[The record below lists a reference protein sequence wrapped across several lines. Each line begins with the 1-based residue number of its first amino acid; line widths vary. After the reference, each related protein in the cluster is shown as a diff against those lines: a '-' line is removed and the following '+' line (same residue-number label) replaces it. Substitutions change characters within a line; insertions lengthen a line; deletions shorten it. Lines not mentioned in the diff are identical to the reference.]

1 MSELPSGVVTF
12 LFTDIEGSTRLVKA
26 LRERYPQVLA
36 EHRRLVRAAIA
47 SHGGHEV
54 DTQGDAFFV
63 AFAGAKQ
70 AVLCALEIH
79 RALAG
84 HEWPAG
90 APVRVRIGIHTGNA
104 VPAGDGYTGLA
115 VHRSARICGAAHGG
129 QVLVSQATQTII
141 EDEEEAPGF
150 ALLDLGERTL
160 KDLDRPV
167 RLFQLAAPGLD
178 PPDPP
183 AATPP
188 GPRATGDVPPAAPA
202 SPGDIAGFA
211 GHPAGRPAGPG
222 ALLAGAVP
230 VPATP
235 LVGREREAAAV
246 EGLVTGEG
254 VRLVTL
260 TGPGGVGKS
269 RLVVEVARRL
279 GPAFADGVRFVELAA
294 VPAADLVAAAVAAGL
309 RLTTSAGRLSADLVS
324 YLRGRRL
331 LLVLDNFE
339 HVVGAAGLLAE
350 LLAVAPGVVVLV
362 TSRVVLRLR
371 GEHEFAVPPLP
382 VPPAGADGD
391 AGDARAYASVSLF
404 VERAHAAAPGFA
416 MNSENA
422 EAIAEICRRLDG
434 LPLAIELA
442 AARVRL
448 LPPQALISR
457 LGQRF
462 SLLTG
467 GARDLPERQ
476 RTLRNTLDWSYG
488 LLSAGEQAM
497 LARLGVFAGTF
508 GLPATEAVCGQAAGR
523 EAGDPGHAGQVM
535 DTLGALVDNSLV
547 RAETRGGEPRFALL
561 ETIREYALERLRD
574 GGDWAEAHDRHAAY
588 FLALAEPKATELHGR
603 GQLAWLDRLE
613 TEHGNVRATLSWLTD
628 HGPVEHAVRLF
639 SLSWRFWWLHGH
651 AAEFAGIGEE
661 IVANSGHLP
670 PYQRAL
676 ALTTTGF
683 MLVANEDQARAQM
696 LFEQSLPL
704 YRHARGKL
712 RLVLTA
718 AVQGILGQLAA
729 RCGDYSRAGE
739 LLGESQALL
748 AGLDDNDLTGYARYE
763 YLLFIC
769 MVNNILGHVRLSQ
782 GDLDGAARLFSAALA
797 AGREGQDR
805 VGILVSLYNLAAS
818 SRAQGDLPGAAGHLK
833 EGLALAAEAGDETSA
848 AYYLEGMAAVASL
861 QDNPERA
868 VRLFAA
874 ASSMLESSGSGWL
887 HAYIPR
893 VPCDD
898 AALAALRSR
907 AGDAAFGN
915 AQAWGRSTGHR
926 RAVEYALE

>member
-12 LFTDIEGSTRLVKA
+12 LFSDIEGSTRLVKT
-26 LRERYPQVLA
+26 LRARYPRILA
-36 EHRRLVRAAIA
+36 EHRRLVRAAVGR
-47 SHGGHEV
+47 HGGHEV

-70 AVLCALEIH
+70 AVLCAVEIQ

-90 APVRVRIGIHTGNA
+90 AQVRVRMGIHTGNA
-104 VPAGDGYTGLA
+104 VPTGGGYTGLA
-115 VHRSARICGAAHGG
+115 VHRTARICAAAHGG

-141 EDEEEAPGF
+141 EDDEEAPGF
-150 ALLDLGERTL
+150 TLVDVGERKL

-167 RLFQLAAPGLD
+167 RLFRLAAPGLG
-178 PPDPP
+178 PPDPS
-183 AATPP
+183 AAWPP
-188 GPRATGDVPPAAPA
+188 GRGTAGDVPAAAPA
-202 SPGDIAGFA
+202 VPGDIAGT
-211 GHPAGRPAGPG
+211 AGRPAEPG
-222 ALLAGAVP
+222 ALLAGAHP

-246 EGLVTGEG
+246 EDLVLGEG

-294 VPAADLVAAAVAAGL
+294 VPAADLVPAAVAAGL
-309 RLTTSAGRLSADLVS
+309 GLTTSAGRLIADVVS
-324 YLRGRRL
+324 HLRSRRL

-339 HVVGAAGLLAE
+339 HVVSAAGLLAE
-350 LLAVAPGVVVLV
+350 LLAAAPGVVVLV

-382 VPPAGADGD
+382 VPPAGPGRGGGD
-391 AGDARAYASVSLF
+391 VRDYAAVGLF
-404 VERAHAAAPGFA
+404 VERAHAATRGFA
-416 MNSENA
+416 MTGENA

-448 LPPQALISR
+448 LPPQALTSL

-508 GLPATEAVCGQAAGR
+508 GLPAAGAVCGEPGR
-523 EAGDPGHAGQVM
+523 GEAGATSPDTGRAGQVM

-547 RAETRGGEPRFALL
+547 RADTRGGEPRFILL

-574 GGDWAEAHDRHAAY
+574 GGDWAQAHDRHAAY
-588 FLALAEPKATELHGR
+588 FLALAQPKPAELDGR

-613 TEHGNVRATLSWLTD
+613 TEHGNVRATLSWLTH

-639 SLSWRFWWLHGH
+639 SLSWRFWWLRGH
-651 AAEFAGIGEE
+651 ATEFARLGEE
-661 IVANSGHLP
+661 IVANSEHLP

-683 MLVANEDQARAQM
+683 MLVANEDHARAQT

-704 YRHARGKL
+704 YRRASGKL

-718 AVQGILGQLAA
+718 AVQGILGLLAA
-729 RCGDYSRAGE
+729 RCGDYSRASE
-739 LLGESQALL
+739 LLGQSQAVL
-748 AGLDDNDLTGYARYE
+748 AELDDDELTGYARYE
-763 YLLFIC
+763 YLLFLC

-782 GDLDGAARLFSAALA
+782 GDLDGAARLFSTALA
-797 AGREGQDR
+797 AGRAGQDR
-805 VGILVSLYNLAAS
+805 LGFLVSLYNLAAS
-818 SRAQGDLPGAAGHLK
+818 SRAQGDLAAAAGHLK
-833 EGLALAAEAGDETSA
+833 EGLAVAAEAGDETSA

-868 VRLFAA
+868 VRLLTAA
-874 ASSMLESSGSGWL
+874 GSMLESSGSGWL

-893 VPCDD
+893 VPHDD
-898 AALAALRSR
+898 AVLAALRSR
-907 AGDAAFGN
+907 TGDAAFDR
-915 AQAWGRSTGHR
+915 AQAWGRSTGHG
-926 RAVEYALE
+926 RAVAYALA

>member
-1 MSELPSGVVTF
+1 MSELPNGVVTF

-26 LRERYPQVLA
+26 LRGRYPQILA

-47 SHGGHEV
+47 SHAGHEL

-70 AVLCALEIH
+70 AVLCALEIQ

-84 HEWPAG
+84 HAWPAG
-90 APVRVRIGIHTGNA
+90 VTVRVRIGIHTGNA
-104 VPAGDGYTGLA
+104 VPDGGGYTGLA
-115 VHRSARICGAAHGG
+115 VHRAARICAAAHGG
-129 QVLVSQATQTII
+129 QVFVSQATQTII

-150 ALLDLGERTL
+150 TLLDVGERRL

-167 RLFQLAAPGLD
+167 RLFQIAAPGLD
-178 PPDPP
+178 
-183 AATPP
+183 
-188 GPRATGDVPPAAPA
+188 
-202 SPGDIAGFA
+202 SPGSPVPSGL
-211 GHPAGRPAGPG
+211 PAEPT
-222 ALLAGAVP
+222 ALLAGVLP

-235 LVGREREAAAV
+235 LVGREQEAAAV
-246 EGLVTGEG
+246 ADLVLGEG

-279 GPAFADGVRFVELAA
+279 GPKFTDGVRFVELAA
-294 VPAADLVAAAVAAGL
+294 VPVADLVPAAVAAGL
-309 RLTTSAGRLSADLVS
+309 GLTTSAGRLITDVVS

-339 HVVGAAGLLAE
+339 HVVSAAGLLAE
-350 LLAVAPGVVVLV
+350 LLAAAPGVVVLV

-371 GEHEFAVPPLP
+371 GEHEFAVPPLA
-382 VPPAGADGD
+382 VPAAGAGPDTDDVRG
-391 AGDARAYASVSLF
+391 YASVGLF
-404 VERAHAAAPGFA
+404 VERAHAAAPGFE
-416 MNSENA
+416 MTSENA
-422 EAIAEICRRLDG
+422 AAIAEICRRLDG

-488 LLSAGEQAM
+488 LLSAGEQTM

-508 GLPATEAVCGQAAGR
+508 GLPAAEAVCGAAD
-523 EAGDPGHAGQVM
+523 AGGHAGQVM
-535 DTLGALVDNSLV
+535 DTLGSLVDNSLV
-547 RAETRGGEPRFALL
+547 RAETRGSEPRFALL

-574 GGDWAEAHDRHAAY
+574 GDDWAQAHDRHAAY
-588 FLALAEPKATELHGR
+588 FLALAEPKTTELHGR

-613 TEHGNVRATLSWLTD
+613 AEHGNVRATLSWLTH
-628 HGPVEHAVRLF
+628 HGPLQHAVRLF
-639 SLSWRFWWLHGH
+639 SVSWRFWWLHGH
-651 AAEFAGIGEE
+651 AAEFAQLGEE
-661 IVANSGHLP
+661 IVANSEHLP

-683 MLVANEDQARAQM
+683 MLIANEDQARAQA

-704 YRHARGKL
+704 YHRAGGKL
-712 RLVLTA
+712 CLVLTA

-729 RCGDYSRAGE
+729 RCGDYSRASE
-739 LLGESQALL
+739 LLGQSQALL
-748 AGLDDNDLTGYARYE
+748 ADLDDHGFTGYARYE
-763 YLLFIC
+763 YLLFVC
-769 MVNNILGHVRLSQ
+769 MVNNILGHVRFSQ
-782 GDLDGAARLFSAALA
+782 GDLDGAAGLFSAALA

-805 VGILVSLYNLAAS
+805 LGFLVSLYNVAACG
-818 SRAQGDLPGAAGHLK
+818 REQGDLAGAAGHLR

-868 VRLFAA
+868 VRLFTA

-893 VPCDD
+893 VPRDD
-898 AALAALRSR
+898 TVLATLRSR
-907 AGDAAFGN
+907 TGDAAFGK
-915 AQAWGRSTGHR
+915 AEAWGRSTGHR

>member
-12 LFTDIEGSTRLVKA
+12 LFTDIEGSTRLVKT
-26 LRERYPQVLA
+26 LRERYPQILA

-47 SHGGHEV
+47 SHGGQEV

-70 AVLCALEIH
+70 AVLCALEIQ

-90 APVRVRIGIHTGNA
+90 AEVRVRIGIHTGHA
-104 VPAGDGYTGLA
+104 APAGAGYTGLA
-115 VHRSARICGAAHGG
+115 VHRTARICAAAHGG

-150 ALLDLGERTL
+150 TLLDAGERKL

-167 RLFQLAAPGLD
+167 RLFQLAAPGLG
-178 PPDPP
+178 PPDL
-183 AATPP
+183 
-188 GPRATGDVPPAAPA
+188 
-202 SPGDIAGFA
+202 SAGE
-211 GHPAGRPAGPG
+211 PLTG
-222 ALLAGAVP
+222 ALP

-246 EGLVTGEG
+246 TDLVLGEG

-269 RLVVEVARRL
+269 RLAMEVARRL

-294 VPAADLVAAAVAAGL
+294 VPAADLVPAAVAAGL
-309 RLTTSAGRLSADLVS
+309 GLTTSAGRLIADVVS
-324 YLRGRRL
+324 YLRSRRL

-339 HVVGAAGLLAE
+339 HVVTAAGPLAE
-350 LLAVAPGVVVLV
+350 LLAAAPGVVVLV

-382 VPPAGADGD
+382 VPPAGTGRD
-391 AGDARAYASVSLF
+391 AGEVREYASVGLF

-416 MNSENA
+416 MTGENS

-448 LPPQALISR
+448 LPPQALASR

-508 GLPATEAVCGQAAGR
+508 GLPAAEAVCGEAAG
-523 EAGDPGHAGQVM
+523 VM

-547 RAETRGGEPRFALL
+547 RAQTRDGEPRFILL
-561 ETIREYALERLRD
+561 ETIREYALERLGD
-574 GGDWAEAHDRHAAY
+574 GDDWAGAHDRHAAY
-588 FLALAEPKATELHGR
+588 FLALAKPEQAELHGD

-613 TEHGNVRATLSWLTD
+613 TEHGNVRATLSWLT
-628 HGPVEHAVRLF
+628 HQGPVEHAVRLF
-639 SLSWRFWWLHGH
+639 SLTWRFWWLHGH
-651 AAEFAGIGEE
+651 AAEFAQLGEE

-683 MLVANEDQARAQM
+683 MLVANEDRARAEA

-704 YRHARGKL
+704 YRRASGKL

-729 RCGDYSRAGE
+729 RCGDYSRASE
-739 LLGESQALL
+739 LLGQSQALL
-748 AGLDDNDLTGYARYE
+748 AELDDTELTGYARFE
-763 YLLFIC
+763 YLLFVC
-769 MVNNILGHVRLSQ
+769 MVSNILGHVRLSQ
-782 GDLDGAARLFSAALA
+782 GDVDGAARLFANALA

-805 VGILVSLYNLAAS
+805 LGVLVSLYNMAAS
-818 SRAQGDLPGAAGHLK
+818 CRAQGDLAGAAGHLK

-848 AYYLEGMAAVASL
+848 AYYLEGMAAVASM
-861 QDNPERA
+861 QGNPERA
-868 VRLFAA
+868 VRLLTA

-893 VPCDD
+893 VPRDD
-898 AALAALRSR
+898 AVLAALRSR
-907 AGDAAFGN
+907 TGDAAFGR
-915 AQAWGRSTGHR
+915 AQAWGRATGHR
-926 RAVEYALE
+926 RAVEYALA

>member
-1 MSELPSGVVTF
+1 MSELPNGVVTF

-26 LRERYPQVLA
+26 LRERYPQILA
-36 EHRRLVRAAIA
+36 EHRRLVRAAIT
-47 SHGGHEV
+47 SHAGHEL
-54 DTQGDAFFV
+54 DTQGDAFFA

-70 AVLCALEIH
+70 AVLCALEIQ

-84 HEWPAG
+84 HAWPAG
-90 APVRVRIGIHTGNA
+90 VTVRVRIGIHTGNA
-104 VPAGDGYTGLA
+104 VTDGGGYTGLA
-115 VHRSARICGAAHGG
+115 VHRTARICAAAHGG

-150 ALLDLGERTL
+150 TLLDVGERRL

-167 RLFQLAAPGLD
+167 RLFQLAAPGL
-178 PPDPP
+178 
-183 AATPP
+183 
-188 GPRATGDVPPAAPA
+188 G
-202 SPGDIAGFA
+202 SPGSPVSPGL
-211 GHPAGRPAGPG
+211 PAEPA
-222 ALLAGAVP
+222 ALLAGVLP

-246 EGLVTGEG
+246 ADLVLGEG

-279 GPAFADGVRFVELAA
+279 GPKFADGVRFVELAA
-294 VPAADLVAAAVAAGL
+294 VPVADLVPAAVAAGL
-309 RLTTSAGRLSADLVS
+309 GLTTSAGRLSADLVS

-339 HVVGAAGLLAE
+339 HVVSAAGLLAE
-350 LLAVAPGVVVLV
+350 LLAAAPGVVVLV

-371 GEHEFAVPPLP
+371 GEHEFAVPPLA
-382 VPPAGADGD
+382 VPAAGTGPDTDDVRG
-391 AGDARAYASVSLF
+391 YASVGLF
-404 VERAHAAAPGFA
+404 VERAHAAAPGFE
-416 MNSENA
+416 MTSENA
-422 EAIAEICRRLDG
+422 AAIAEICRRLDG

-476 RTLRNTLDWSYG
+476 RTLRSTLDWSYG

-508 GLPATEAVCGQAAGR
+508 GLPAAEAVCGAADTGGR
-523 EAGDPGHAGQVM
+523 AGQVM
-535 DTLGALVDNSLV
+535 DTLGSLVDNSLV
-547 RAETRGGEPRFALL
+547 RAETRGSEPRFTLL

-574 GGDWAEAHDRHAAY
+574 DGDWTEAHDRHAAY
-588 FLALAEPKATELHGR
+588 FLALAEPTMAELHGR

-613 TEHGNVRATLSWLTD
+613 AEHGNVRATLSWLTH
-628 HGPVEHAVRLF
+628 HGPLEDAVRLF
-639 SLSWRFWWLHGH
+639 SVSWRFWWLHGH
-651 AAEFAGIGEE
+651 AAEFAQLGEE
-661 IVANSGHLP
+661 IVANSEHLP

-683 MLVANEDQARAQM
+683 MLIADEDQARAQA

-704 YRHARGKL
+704 YRRASGKL

-718 AVQGILGQLAA
+718 AAQGILGQLAA
-729 RCGDYSRAGE
+729 RCGDYSHASE
-739 LLGESQALL
+739 LLGQSQALL
-748 AGLDDNDLTGYARYE
+748 ADLDDHGFTGYARYE
-763 YLLFIC
+763 YLLFVC
-769 MVNNILGHVRLSQ
+769 MVNNILGHVRFSQ

-805 VGILVSLYNLAAS
+805 LGLLVSLYNLAAS
-818 SRAQGDLPGAAGHLK
+818 SREQGDLAGAAGHLR

-868 VRLFAA
+868 VRLLTAA
-874 ASSMLESSGSGWL
+874 GSMLESSGSGWL

-893 VPCDD
+893 VPRGD
-898 AALAALRSR
+898 AVLAALRSR
-907 AGDAAFGN
+907 TGDAAFGK
-915 AQAWGRSTGHR
+915 ARAWGRSTGHR

>member
-1 MSELPSGVVTF
+1 MTELPGGVVTF

-26 LRERYPQVLA
+26 LRERYPQILD
-36 EHRRLVRAAIA
+36 EHRSLVRAAIA

-70 AVLCALEIH
+70 AELCALEIQ

-104 VPAGDGYTGLA
+104 VPAGDVYTGLA
-115 VHRSARICGAAHGG
+115 VHRTARICAAAHGG
-129 QVLVSQATQTII
+129 QVLLSQATQTII

-150 ALLDLGERTL
+150 TLVDVGERTL

-183 AATPP
+183 A
-188 GPRATGDVPPAAPA
+188 GVPLT
-202 SPGDIAGFA
+202 
-211 GHPAGRPAGPG
+211 G
-222 ALLAGAVP
+222 ALP

-246 EGLVTGEG
+246 ADLVLGEG

-269 RLVVEVARRL
+269 RLVVEAARRL

-294 VPAADLVAAAVAAGL
+294 VEAADLVPAAVAAGL
-309 RLTTSAGRLSADLVS
+309 GLTTSAGRLSADLVS

-339 HVVGAAGLLAE
+339 RVVSAAGPLAE
-350 LLAVAPGVVVLV
+350 LLAAAPGVVVLV
-362 TSRVVLRLR
+362 TSRVVLRLS

-382 VPPAGADGD
+382 VPPAGTGRD
-391 AGDARAYASVSLF
+391 AGDVQGYDSVGLF
-404 VERAHAAAPGFA
+404 VERAHAAAPGFE
-416 MNSENA
+416 MTGENA

-448 LPPQALISR
+448 LPPQALASR

-508 GLPATEAVCGQAAGR
+508 GLPATEAVCGDAARGDAARGEPGAASPDLGR
-523 EAGDPGHAGQVM
+523 AGQVM
-535 DTLGALVDNSLV
+535 DTLGSLVDNSLV
-547 RAETRGGEPRFALL
+547 RAETRGGEPRFILL

-574 GGDWAEAHDRHAAY
+574 GGDWAQAHDRHAAY
-588 FLALAEPKATELHGR
+588 FLALAQPEPAELHGD

-613 TEHGNVRATLSWLTD
+613 TDHGNVRATLSWLTG
-628 HGPVEHAVRLF
+628 HGPVEQAVRLF
-639 SLSWRFWWLHGH
+639 SLTWRFWWLHGH
-651 AAEFAGIGEE
+651 AAEFARLGEE
-661 IVANSGHLP
+661 IVAKSEHLP

-683 MLVANEDQARAQM
+683 MLVANEDRARAQA

-704 YRHARGKL
+704 YRRAQGKL
-712 RLVLTA
+712 GLVLTA
-718 AVQGILGQLAA
+718 AVQGMLGQLAA
-729 RCGDYSRAGE
+729 RCGDYSRASE
-739 LLGESQALL
+739 LLGQSQALL
-748 AGLDDNDLTGYARYE
+748 AELDDHDLTGYARFE
-763 YLLFIC
+763 YLLFVC

-782 GDLDGAARLFSAALA
+782 GDLDGAARQFSAALA

-805 VGILVSLYNLAAS
+805 LGFLVSLYNLAAA
-818 SRAQGDLPGAAGHLK
+818 SRAQGDLAGAAGHLK
-833 EGLALAAEAGDETSA
+833 EGLAVAAEAGDETSA

-861 QDNPERA
+861 QNNPERA
-868 VRLFAA
+868 VRLLTA
-874 ASSMLESSGSGWL
+874 ASSMLESGGSGWL

-893 VPCDD
+893 VPHDD
-898 AALAALRSR
+898 AVLAALRSR
-907 AGDAAFGN
+907 TGAAAFDK
-915 AQAWGRSTGHR
+915 AQAWGRSTGPA